1 METFAFTDLLGSGN
15 PIRILARVSLLTTA
29 AGGRT
34 TPFTDKYR
42 PNHNFG
48 SPDSR
53 EFYIGQI
60 NVPAD
65 TLIYP
70 GETHDLYIIFLNG
83 VGLNDILKVGRIW
96 RIQEGNRLIA
106 NAKVLEVLEEV

>member
-15 PIRILARVSLLTTA
+15 PILVLARVSLLTTA

-34 TPFTDKYR
+34 TPFADKYR
-42 PNHNFG
+42 PNHNFD
-48 SPDSR
+48 SPDSH

-60 NVPAD
+60 NVPTD

-70 GETHDLYIIFLNG
+70 GETHDLYITFLNG
-83 VGLNDILKVGRIW
+83 AGLDETVKVGRVW

-106 NAKVLEVLEEV
+106 KAMVLAIVNEA